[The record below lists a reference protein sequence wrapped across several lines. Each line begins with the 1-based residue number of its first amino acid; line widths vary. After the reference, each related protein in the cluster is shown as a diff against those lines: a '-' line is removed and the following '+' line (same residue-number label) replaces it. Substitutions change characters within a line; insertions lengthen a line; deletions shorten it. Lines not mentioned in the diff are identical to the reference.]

1 MSINLSTG
9 CTDTPISGVTAPSL
23 TLPVI
28 NFETDFRVKSE
39 SGKEAILVNTSCPL
53 DQIESIRFGYSE
65 ISDIYSRS
73 GINSDFIPGSKKGLN
88 LLAQVNEIIKV
99 TDTTNPAY
107 MQYLPIS
114 AHLVIKAPQSG
125 YITPDII
132 KALINRLNATLYQSG
147 ISSIPSLTKG
157 VLTPKGL

>member
-1 MSINLSTG
+1 MSINISTG

-39 SGKEAILVNTSCPL
+39 SGKETLLTNISCPL
-53 DQIESIRFGYSE
+53 DQIETIRFGYSE
-65 ISDIYSRS
+65 IPDIYAKS
-73 GINSDFIPGSKKGLN
+73 GINSDFVPGSKKGLN
-88 LLAQVNEIIKV
+88 VLAQINEIVKV
-99 TDTTNPAY
+99 TDSANTAY

-125 YITPDII
+125 YITPDVI
-132 KALINRLNATLYQSG
+132 KALITRLNATLYQSG
-147 ISSIPSLTKG
+147 VSSIPSLTKG
-157 VLTPKGL
+157 VLTPKGI